1 MSKTL
6 YLNVFESVLGLIG
19 ATPLLRLR
27 RIEDFFGIECKL
39 YAKLEFY
46 NPGGSV
52 KDRIG
57 LYMLRDA
64 MEKGVIKPGGVI
76 IEPTS
81 GNTGIGLAIVSR
93 IYGFRTVFTMPRKM
107 SMEKELILKAYGGYV
122 IRTPTEVPPHNPL
135 SYYKVAEAIRNYI
148 SSLERPIDDREL
160 RDFLDY
166 IQSAI
171 NREDTSVLKELL
183 DIKPRGNG
191 YAYIPNQYFN
201 PANPKAHFET
211 TGPEIWYQTNGEV
224 DIFVAGMG
232 TGGTISGASKYL
244 KSKNPSIRVV
254 GIDPV
259 GSVYHHIKRGL
270 SLEEAMKFV
279 KAYKVEGIGEDILP
293 ETIDLE
299 LIDDVV
305 VVDDQSSF
313 SMARFTAKTEGL
325 LIGGSSGSA
334 LYGAIKYIVDNGLS
348 GKTVVVI
355 LPDTGRNYLTRF
367 YSDEWMIK
375 NGFTTDD
382 ETVLKSLKVR

>member
-1 MSKTL
+1 MSRTL
-6 YLNVFESVLGLIG
+6 YLNVFESVLELIG

-27 RIEDFFGIECKL
+27 RIEEYFGIDCKL

-57 LYMLRDA
+57 LYMLKEA
-64 MEKGVIKPGGVI
+64 VENGFIKPGGVV

-107 SMEKELILKAYGGYV
+107 SVEKELILKAYGGYV
-122 IRTPTEVPPHNPL
+122 IRTPTEVSPEDPL
-135 SYYKVAEAIRNYI
+135 SYYKVAEAIRNYV
-148 SSLERPIDDREL
+148 SSLDRPIEDREL

-166 IQSAI
+166 IQSTI
-171 NREDTSVLKELL
+171 NRGDSLALKELL
-183 DIKPRGNG
+183 EIKPKENG

-201 PANPKAHFET
+201 PANPKAHYET
-211 TGPEIWYQTNGEV
+211 TGPEVWYQTNGEI

-232 TGGTISGASKYL
+232 TGGTISGSSRYL
-244 KSKNPSIRVV
+244 KSKNPKIQVV
-254 GIDPV
+254 GIDPI
-259 GSVYHHIKRGL
+259 GSVYYHLKRGL

-279 KAYKVEGIGEDILP
+279 KTYKVEGIGEDILP
-293 ETIDLE
+293 ETIDLD

-305 VVDDQSSF
+305 IVDDQSSF
-313 SMARFTAKTEGL
+313 SMARFTAKTEGI

-334 LYGAIKYIVDNGLS
+334 LYGAIKYIFENDLS
-348 GKTVVVI
+348 GKTVVIVF
-355 LPDTGRNYLTRF
+355 PDTGRNYLTRF

-375 NGFTTDD
+375 NGFSIDD
-382 ETVLKSLKVR
+382 EAILRDLKKR